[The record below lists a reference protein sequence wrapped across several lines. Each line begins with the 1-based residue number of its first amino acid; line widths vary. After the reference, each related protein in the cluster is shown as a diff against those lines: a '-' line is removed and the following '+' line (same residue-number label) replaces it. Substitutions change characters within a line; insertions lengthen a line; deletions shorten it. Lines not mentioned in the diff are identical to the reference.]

1 MPVYFILVYS
11 FNSKIILSQKEL
23 MVTYAQSESN
33 YISTMNG
40 ISVIKNTN
48 NQGYF
53 SELNKRIYGT
63 FQDKVFALGKINIRL
78 GLLSG
83 IAAVLFLITILGYNS
98 YLVLN
103 DLIKLGELMA
113 ILGISSTLIPSIS
126 NLALIAI
133 PINEAKVAFNRM
145 FEFTDIEPETGNAV
159 DTNIQGFEQINI
171 ENLSFRFIG
180 RKKILENI
188 NICLKKGELIALIGE
203 SGGGKS
209 TMANILQKF
218 YHPENGNII
227 LNNSM
232 EVKDIDTKEW
242 RNKIGVVPQ
251 NINLF
256 NGNVLDNICLG
267 NVEEETERIIRFL
280 KEFGFDKYIDKFPN
294 GIMTILGE
302 EGVNLSGGQKQI
314 IAFARALYK
323 QPEILI
329 LDEATAAMDRN
340 TEQFI
345 IKLLNRLKR
354 RMGVFYI
361 SHRLHVLK
369 QFADRIYILENG
381 TITATGTH
389 EELLNSENFYS
400 NYFNFL

>member
-1 MPVYFILVYS
+1 MH
-11 FNSKIILSQKEL
+11 
-23 MVTYAQSESN
+23 
-33 YISTMNG
+33 
-40 ISVIKNTN
+40 
-48 NQGYF
+48 
-53 SELNKRIYGT
+53 
-63 FQDKVFALGKINIRL
+63 
-78 GLLSG
+78 
-83 IAAVLFLITILGYNS
+83 IAKDIT
-98 YLVLN
+98 
-103 DLIKLGELMA
+103 
-113 ILGISSTLIPSIS
+113 
-126 NLALIAI
+126 
-133 PINEAKVAFNRM
+133 
-145 FEFTDIEPETGNAV
+145 
-159 DTNIQGFEQINI
+159 NI